1 MIFKPKN
8 RLVNF
13 FASSP
18 YRVPVV
24 AIAALA
30 VMLTVNAIA
39 GRVHATALL
48 SNIDMSEG
56 VRPDVEVRLPFE
68 PERFHLEAFQEVGRY
83 LGWQDGRAL
92 ILQADQDAL
101 AQLARNYWVI
111 DISPHE
117 GPS

>member
-1 MIFKPKN
+1 MTSKPKTP
-8 RLVNF
+8 LVNF

-18 YRVPVV
+18 YKVPVI

-39 GRVHATALL
+39 GRIHATSLL
-48 SNIDMSEG
+48 SDIDMSEG

-101 AQLARNYWVI
+101 AELARNYWVI
-111 DISPHE
+111 DIRPHG